1 MTEAPVGTLLLASP
15 RYPARLRRIADPP
28 ALLYVRGEVRAEEPA
43 VAIVG
48 SRRATATGRLVTER
62 LAAGLAQRGVT
73 VVSGLARG
81 IDAVAHRTA
90 LEAGGRTIAVL
101 GCGPDVVYPPE
112 HAGLAAAIARSGC
125 VMTELPPGTAPLSYQ
140 FPRRNRI
147 IAGLSL
153 GVVVVEGDERSGALS
168 TAASALNE
176 GREVMATPGS
186 VLNPLTRAPH
196 SLLRQGATLVESAE
210 DVLAAVGLPVE
221 PGRSGAAGPMEQPE
235 GAAALV
241 WQAMGPEPAHI
252 DEVVDGSGLPAA
264 EVAALLIELEL
275 RGLVRPLP
283 GKHFIRVWRAREGE
297 R

>member
-1 MTEAPVGTLLLASP
+1 MWTLLLASP
-15 RYPARLRRIADPP
+15 RYPGRLRRIADPP
-28 ALLYVRGEVRAEEPA
+28 TLLYVRGEVRPDEPV

-48 SRRATATGRLVTER
+48 SRRATSTGRLVAER
-62 LAAGLAQRGVT
+62 LAAGLAQRGVA

-81 IDAVAHRTA
+81 IDAVAHRAA
-90 LEAGGRTIAVL
+90 LDAGGRTIAVL
-101 GCGPDVVYPPE
+101 GCGADLVYPPE
-112 HAGLAAAIARSGC
+112 HAELLAAITRAGC
-125 VMTELPPGTAPLSYQ
+125 VMTELPPGTPPLAHH

-147 IAGLSL
+147 IAGLAL

-196 SLLRQGATLVESAE
+196 ALLRQGATLVETAE
-210 DVLAAVGLPVE
+210 DVLDAVGLPSV
-221 PGRSGAAGPMEQPE
+221 PGAGRAGE
-235 GAAALV
+235 GMRPLEHLEGTAALV
-241 WQAMGPEPAHI
+241 WQAVGNEPAHI
-252 DEVVDGSGLPAA
+252 DEVVDAAGLPAA

-283 GKHFIRVWRAREGE
+283 GKHFIRVWTAREGE
-297 R
+297 P